1 MNKVNLFYSNQTI
14 VDSIDLSVPC
24 VVMLSGLRS
33 DTPKEFSK
41 NCLCKI
47 DKMLQQANLKA
58 NVCGTVHD
66 LSFLNA
72 NVAKIFC
79 GINDKIFNK
88 YKNVFVFGF
97 HFFVPGFF
105 RKYANRVFDLTIL
118 PRIVDEAGNPQPV
131 EKVKDNFRKIV
142 FLAHCYGI
150 RMASML
156 DDILTKKLREL
167 NYSQQQADDIQKQLV
182 FIVESPSGIFTNIKA
197 THIKFASLSDE
208 LMRYKDLYSTDNNI
222 TYNEQYNI
230 IITPRMYKETSMF
243 KKIKNIEHSFWPLS
257 ICNDMTQQGKMTV
270 NLLNK
275 VFYNALTL
283 ERINGLGMLVD
294 MDGVKKATVKKTM
307 MKFFEK
313 IPTQK
318 VKNIVFVSY
327 SVVNSLKKT
336 R

>member
-41 NCLCKI
+41 NVLCKI
-47 DKMLQQANLKA
+47 EKMLQQANLKA

-72 NVAKIFC
+72 NVAKILC

-222 TYNEQYNI
+222 TYNEQYNN
-230 IITPRMYKETSMF
+230 IITPQMYKETSMF

-257 ICNDMTQQGKMTV
+257 ICNDMTEQGQQTIKI
-270 NLLNK
+270 LNR

-283 ERINGLGMLVD
+283 PRI
-294 MDGVKKATVKKTM
+294 DGVDSLANIKDLDKNIVQKPLLKKI
-307 MKFFEK
+307 EK
-313 IPTQK
+313 IPTEK
-318 VKNIVFVSY
+318 AKNVAFVSV
-327 SVVNSLKKT
+327 SVLQ